1 LGEGPTVA
9 TGVDSG
15 DGEASG
21 GQLSNFEVHYQLPVQ
36 GKRSGVVKIVFLYFG
51 DTENSFTMIN
61 FIASFLVIIEYG
73 VGIDSKFFNVK
84 CDVI

>member
-1 LGEGPTVA
+1 
-9 TGVDSG
+9 
-15 DGEASG
+15 
-21 GQLSNFEVHYQLPVQ
+21 
-36 GKRSGVVKIVFLYFG
+36 VFLYFG

-73 VGIDSKFFNVK
+73 VGIDSKFCNVK